1 MKKEKEMIFY
11 LLTSKMEEEKAE
23 EKIIKEKI
31 KGISIYNKEEET
43 VYYTKIENE
52 EELIKLKP
60 IFEETEIKKIGID
73 LSKTYILL
81 KQSGINLKGIDYDIA
96 IASYILNP
104 TDNKLKIDDLL
115 AKYLEIYIEEYL
127 GEDEENKEEQK
138 EVQINLFETEGIK
151 EKEEKLKEELTKE
164 K

>member
-1 MKKEKEMIFY
+1 MIKEKEMIFY
-11 LLTSKMEEEKAE
+11 LLTYKIEEEKEAE

-31 KGISIYNKEEET
+31 KGISIYNKKEEI

-60 IFEETEIKKIGID
+60 IFEENEIKKIGID

-81 KQSGINLKGIDYDIA
+81 KQAGINLKGIDYDIA

-115 AKYLEIYIEEYL
+115 AKYLEIYRE
-127 GEDEENKEEQK
+127 
-138 EVQINLFETEGIK
+138 
-151 EKEEKLKEELTKE
+151 
-164 K
+164 